1 MAITLKGEVREQ
13 VGSRA
18 ARKLRAQGRII
29 CNIQAEG
36 KAPIAF
42 SLDGAE
48 FMAARRKH
56 EHLFDIT
63 LGKDS
68 HAAVVRELQWDYL
81 TDEMIHCDFQEVVR
95 GVKIENEVGLTFI
108 GTPAG
113 VLNVLS
119 DHITILSTTSDI
131 PNSIEIKVG
140 ELADGDS
147 VEAGQ
152 IEMPEGCTLVTPA
165 DHQVAIVS
173 GAGGGGGGSDDDDEA
188 AEGEGGEAATEEA

>member
-1 MAITLKGEVREQ
+1 MAINLKGEVRQQ

-29 CNIQAEG
+29 CNLQAEG

-42 SLDGAE
+42 SLDGPE
-48 FMAARRKH
+48 FLAARRQH

-63 LGKDS
+63 LGKES

-81 TDEMIHCDFQEVVR
+81 TDDMIHCDFQEVVR
-95 GVKIENEVGLTFI
+95 GVEIENEVALTFI

-119 DHITILSTTSDI
+119 DHVTIMSTPSMI
-131 PNSIEIKVG
+131 PHSIEIKVG
-140 ELADGDS
+140 EMVDGDH

-152 IEMPEGCTLVTPA
+152 ITMPEGCTLVTPA
-165 DHQVAIVS
+165 DHQVAVVS
-173 GAGGGGGGSDDDDEA
+173 GVGGGGGDEEA
-188 AEGEGGEAATEEA
+188 AEEEEGGDEAATEEA